1 MLTLPIKGKWY
12 CMIQSGEKL
21 EEYRADTP
29 YYAARF
35 ARHEGQTIHLLLR
48 NGYRAD
54 SPTLEAVVIPRRR
67 AGAKPEWGGNPAE
80 TCWVLEITDIIQGE
94 NGGLVAQLRAED
106 NADIRGGVNEPGS
119 PHH

>member
-12 CMIQSGEKL
+12 DMILSGEKE

-35 ARHEGQTIHLLLR
+35 AKYEKKMVRVRLR

-54 SPTLEAVVIPRRR
+54 SRTMEVVVVPMRRK
-67 AGAKPEWGGNPAE
+67 GARPEWGGNPE
-80 TCWVLEITDIIQGE
+80 KVCWVLEIQEVQEVVEHG
-94 NGGLVAQLRAED
+94 
-106 NADIRGGVNEPGS
+106 
-119 PHH
+119 

>member
-12 CMIQSGEKL
+12 GMIRSGEKL

-35 ARHEGQTIHLLLR
+35 ARYEGQPMTLLLR

-54 SPTLEAVVIPRRR
+54 SPTLEVRVVPRKRKGARR
-67 AGAKPEWGGNPAE
+67 EWGGDP
-80 TCWVLEITDIIQGE
+80 TKVCWVLRIWFVREATTCG
-94 NGGLVAQLRAED
+94 
-106 NADIRGGVNEPGS
+106 
-119 PHH
+119 H